1 MMLAA
6 QQQAAVPVP
15 SFPPPAF
22 FPPQGVAPPPQPFFG
37 GGMQD
42 FQYQQQPGDQYQS
55 SFNHHNNMTVFP
67 PQFPQQ
73 PPVQYQAIPP
83 RPQAFN
89 QPRAAIKQQE
99 PSLVIPLHRAP
110 TPLTL
115 RRPQEAQQQ
124 SWRSSPEGK
133 AGHPTNNSME
143 KEQRVSSSV
152 SSRGGL
158 PPRFL
163 RQREANNQQNIG
175 PAQHQP
181 KPPSM
186 IEMQSGSLKKGAALP
201 PPDASLGLLIF
212 GTSNVQNHLQEKEL
226 ASQLRIPIKLESAP
240 KLDLFQEKVKLLDPT
255 RDWLVLVHCL
265 GNDARNIALK
275 RKSDAEK
282 ASEADELANEFC
294 DIIEQQILGA
304 AAHISVLVS
313 MLLPR
318 CDFQEKPGMA
328 NPNNVRKVINVQ
340 ITSRL
345 YENPRVSLINS
356 DKALEWG
363 EDVSRLNL
371 LMEGDG
377 YHLTTY
383 GFSLMLNTWREQ
395 ITKKMKEC
403 NFKSSASFALKP
415 ESAKILPKADV
426 GLKTVNGSSEKEE
439 TEVDEDDVEEPT
451 PDDEDTV
458 PDPFGSYT
466 APVEIVSPKTRTIST
481 CSIEP
486 KEDKEDLDDDALPN
500 LEVVTPP
507 QMAAANSNLESKMS
521 AVALR
526 ESHHPKEETLG
537 KVVHTTDE
545 EDEFHDVDDGG
556 FIEDNYC
563 GGDVVIAPTELPSML
578 SMNPSSNSPLTS
590 GHFMEDSYL
599 PPNTNGLNLE
609 SRTTVELVY
618 KSEHTVKIAGDFNS
632 WTLQAMEKGDE
643 THSWRLS
650 LDLPV
655 GQYQYRY
662 QVDGAWVI
670 DKEASTVPS
679 KEEGITNNVIL
690 VSHDLD

>member
-6 QQQAAVPVP
+6 QQQAAVTVP

-22 FPPQGVAPPPQPFFG
+22 FPPQGVAPPPQPFYG
-37 GGMQD
+37 GGMQE
-42 FQYQQQPGDQYQS
+42 FQYQQAGDQYQN
-55 SFNHHNNMTVFP
+55 SFNPHNNMAVFP

-83 RPQAFN
+83 RPPTFN
-89 QPRAAIKQQE
+89 QTRAPVKQPE

-110 TPLTL
+110 TPLAL

-124 SWRSSPEGK
+124 NWRSSPEGK
-133 AGHPTNNSME
+133 AGHSTNNSME
-143 KEQRVSSSV
+143 KEQRVPSGV

-163 RQREANNQQNIG
+163 RQREANHQLNVG
-175 PAQHQP
+175 PAQHPP

-186 IEMQSGSLKKGAALP
+186 IEMQSGNLKKGAALP
-201 PPDASLGLLIF
+201 PPDSSLGLLIF
-212 GTSNVQNHLQEKEL
+212 GTSNVLNHLQENEL
-226 ASQLRIPIKLESAP
+226 ANQLRIPIKLESST
-240 KLDLFQEKVKLLDPT
+240 KLDIFQEKVKLLDPT

-275 RKSDAEK
+275 GKSDAEK

-304 AAHISVLVS
+304 ADHISVLVS

-383 GFSLMLNTWREQ
+383 GFSLMLSTWRDQ

-403 NFKSSASFALKP
+403 NFKSSRSFATKP
-415 ESAKILPKADV
+415 EQVNLLPKTNIANE
-426 GLKTVNGSSEKEE
+426 TAYGSSDKEEEAKVNEKEE
-439 TEVDEDDVEEPT
+439 SA

-466 APVEIVSPKTRTIST
+466 APVEIVAPKARTIST
-481 CSIEP
+481 CSMEP
-486 KEDKEDLDDDALPN
+486 KEEKEDLDDDALPN

-507 QMAAANSNLESKMS
+507 QVAATNGDLESKMS
-521 AVALR
+521 AVALK
-526 ESHHPKEETLG
+526 ESHQPKEDTLG

-545 EDEFHDVDDGG
+545 EEEFHDVDDGG
-556 FIEDNYC
+556 FIEDSYC
-563 GGDVVIAPTELPSML
+563 GGDASIAPTQLPSML

-599 PPNTNGLNLE
+599 PPNSNGLNLE
-609 SRTTVELVY
+609 SRTTVELMY
-618 KSEHTVKIAGDFNS
+618 KSKETVKIAGDFNS
-632 WTLQAMEKGDE
+632 WNLQAMEKGE
-643 THSWRLS
+643 EAHSWRLS

-662 QVDGAWVI
+662 QVNGAWVV
-670 DKEASTVPS
+670 DKEAKTVPS
-679 KEEGITNNVIL
+679 KEEGVTNNVIL
-690 VSHDLD
+690 ISHDLD